1 MVFHKSHNKWIPKPF
16 HYVNIHL
23 SSPTHINEK
32 LIWAYI
38 QIFSSN
44 RKISVKIFVENESI
58 HSDFFQASLPFSN
71 TRTWQSTKCVNIY
84 LLRNLVSDSP
94 AGFLSKN
101 NTGALKMDFNILLCK
116 VCEELTR
123 MYKANRDLVTPKRRV
138 DIVKP
143 EIKKC
148 HS

>member
-38 QIFSSN
+38 QIFSSK

-58 HSDFFQASLPFSN
+58 HTVISSKHLFHFQIPEHGKALN
-71 TRTWQSTKCVNIY
+71 VLIY
-84 LLRNLVSDSP
+84 
-94 AGFLSKN
+94 
-101 NTGALKMDFNILLCK
+101 I
-116 VCEELTR
+116 
-123 MYKANRDLVTPKRRV
+123 Y
-138 DIVKP
+138 
-143 EIKKC
+143 
-148 HS
+148 